1 MFLNNVGTNI
11 PKGMNNAKLPRTF
24 FKTTSIAS
32 SEKKSVTKLNGLRF
46 NDRNSVAKPYLNNII
61 FSSAKM

>member
-1 MFLNNVGTNI
+1 
-11 PKGMNNAKLPRTF
+11 MNNAKLPRTF